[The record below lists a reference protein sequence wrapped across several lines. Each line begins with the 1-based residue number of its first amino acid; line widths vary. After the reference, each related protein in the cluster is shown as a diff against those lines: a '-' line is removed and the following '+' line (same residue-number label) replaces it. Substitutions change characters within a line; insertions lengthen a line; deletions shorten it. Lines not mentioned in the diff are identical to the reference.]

1 MTAQTS
7 SGAPALTADS
17 GKSASEPENFF
28 RSPEFFSAE
37 GVTHS
42 LTLTE
47 GGPVLPLLVR
57 EIPGVGMLDAV
68 SPYGYPG
75 AANAAAGPVDATT
88 LDWKPSGLV
97 SVFVRD
103 AIGRPP
109 SLTGGSERSR
119 VWISDPARESGVRKR
134 LREQIRRNL
143 RRGWELDVVHGPEV
157 TPTQL
162 AGFSRAYAETMS
174 RTAASPRYLF
184 EDSYFETLL
193 GSQAA
198 WLVIASNQSEIM
210 AGAIAVRSDGILH
223 YFLGGTAEAGLA
235 DSPMKNL
242 FDSMIGLSNE
252 IGLPLNLG
260 GGVTP
265 DDSLDRFKRGFANDD
280 LPFVTHEL
288 VCDAEAYERLSDE
301 SVAERAGSFFP
312 AYRFVG

>member
-1 MTAQTS
+1 MAALTS
-7 SGAPALTADS
+7 SGAPALIADS
-17 GKSASEPENFF
+17 GESASEPEHFF

-42 LTLTE
+42 LILSE

-57 EIPGVGMLDAV
+57 EIPGAGMLDAV

-75 AANAAAGPVDATT
+75 AAKAAAGPLDAAV
-88 LDWKPSGLV
+88 LDWAPSGLV
-97 SVFVRD
+97 SIFVRD
-103 AIGRPP
+103 AIGVPP

-119 VWISDPARESGVRKR
+119 VWIADPARDSGVRKR

-143 RRGWELDVVHGPEV
+143 RRGWDLEVVHGPEV

-174 RTAASPRYLF
+174 RTAAAPRYLF
-184 EDSYFETLL
+184 EDAYFQTLL
-193 GSQAA
+193 GSQAS
-198 WLVIASNQSEIM
+198 WLVVASNDAEVL

-223 YFLGGTAEAGLA
+223 YFLGGTAEAGLS

-288 VCDAEAYERLSDE
+288 ICDAEAYERLSE
-301 SVAERAGSFFP
+301 PGVAERAGSFFP

>member
-1 MTAQTS
+1 MAALTS
-7 SGAPALTADS
+7 SGAPALIADS
-17 GKSASEPENFF
+17 GKSASEPEHFF

-42 LTLTE
+42 LILSE

-57 EIPGVGMLDAV
+57 EIPGAGMLDAV

-75 AANAAAGPVDATT
+75 AAKAAAGPLDAAV
-88 LDWKPSGLV
+88 LDWAPSGLV
-97 SVFVRD
+97 SIFVRD
-103 AIGRPP
+103 AIGVPP

-119 VWISDPARESGVRKR
+119 VWIADPARDSGVRKR

-143 RRGWELDVVHGPEV
+143 RRGWDLEVVHGPEV

-174 RTAASPRYLF
+174 RTAAAPRYLF
-184 EDSYFETLL
+184 EDAYFQTLL
-193 GSQAA
+193 GSQAS
-198 WLVIASNQSEIM
+198 WLVVASNDAEVL

-223 YFLGGTAEAGLA
+223 YFLGGTAEAGLS

-260 GGVTP
+260 GGVIP

-288 VCDAEAYERLSDE
+288 ICDAEAYERLSE
-301 SVAERAGSFFP
+301 PGVAERAGSFFP

>member
-1 MTAQTS
+1 MPATG
-7 SGAPALTADS
+7 SGTPELSADT
-17 GKSASEPENFF
+17 GKAASEPEHFF
-28 RSPEFFSAE
+28 RSPEFFDAE

-42 LTLTE
+42 LLLTE

-57 EIPGVGMLDAV
+57 EIPGTELSDAA
-68 SPYGYPG
+68 SPYGFPG
-75 AANAAAGPVDATT
+75 AASADFGPVDPTA
-88 LDWKPSGLV
+88 LDWSLSGLV

-103 AIGRPP
+103 AIGVPP

-119 VWISDPARESGVRKR
+119 VWIADPARESGVRKR
-134 LREQIRRNL
+134 LREQIRRNQRL
-143 RRGWELDVVHGPEV
+143 GWEVEVVHGPEV
-157 TPTQL
+157 TSTQL

-174 RTAASPRYLF
+174 RTGAAPRYLF
-184 EDSYFETLL
+184 EDSYFQTLL

-198 WLVIASNQSEIM
+198 WLVLARNQAEIR

-223 YFLGGTAEAGLA
+223 YFLGGTAESGLA

-242 FDSMIGLSNE
+242 FDSMIGLSE
-252 IGLPLNLG
+252 DLGLPLNLG

-288 VCDAEAYERLSDE
+288 ICDPEAYQRLSGPEASDPP
-301 SVAERAGSFFP
+301 GNFFP
-312 AYRFVG
+312 AYRSVG

>member
-1 MTAQTS
+1 VPAPKS
-7 SGAPALTADS
+7 PGAPALKADS
-17 GKSASEPENFF
+17 GEAASEPEHFF

-42 LTLTE
+42 LILTE

-57 EIPGVGMLDAV
+57 GIPGTEMVDAT

-75 AANAAAGPVDATT
+75 AANADAGPLDADV
-88 LDWKPSGLV
+88 LDWAPSGLV
-97 SVFVRD
+97 SIFVRD
-103 AIGRPP
+103 AIGVPP
-109 SLTGGSERSR
+109 SLSGGSERSR
-119 VWISDPARESGVRKR
+119 VWIADPARDSGVRKR

-143 RRGWELDVVHGPEV
+143 RRGWDLEVVHGPEV

-174 RTAASPRYLF
+174 RTAADPRYLF
-184 EDSYFETLL
+184 EDSYFRTLL

-198 WLVIASNQSEIM
+198 WLVIASNQAEIL

-252 IGLPLNLG
+252 TGLPLNLG

-288 VCDAEAYERLSDE
+288 VCDTEAYERLSEPGLVD
-301 SVAERAGSFFP
+301 RAGNFFP
-312 AYRFVG
+312 VYRFVG

>member
-75 AANAAAGPVDATT
+75 AANAAAGPVDAAV
-88 LDWKPSGLV
+88 LDWAPSGLV
-97 SVFVRD
+97 SIFVRD
-103 AIGRPP
+103 AIGVPP

-119 VWISDPARESGVRKR
+119 VWIADPARDSGVRKR

-143 RRGWELDVVHGPEV
+143 RRGWDLEVVHGPDV

-174 RTAASPRYLF
+174 RTAAAPRYLF
-184 EDSYFETLL
+184 EDSYFQTLL
-193 GSQAA
+193 GSQAS
-198 WLVIASNQSEIM
+198 WLVVASNDAEIL
-210 AGAIAVRSDGILH
+210 AGAIAVRSDGFLH

-288 VCDAEAYERLSDE
+288 VCDPEAYERLSDQ
-301 SVAERAGSFFP
+301 SVAEQAGSFFP